1 MIQKF
6 LLILSLLLLQGCFV
20 ADAIFLDSYDE
31 TESLQK
37 RSEDAVYNY
46 LLMEFGWDYTPYGY
60 SEITIFKPKQIAE
73 RDSLIEVYNRT
84 QDQKTRKS
92 IESISDTI
100 NKYGIERT
108 VSLTHFYLVEDSS
121 NTFDVY
127 EGVFTLSDTLTVKG
141 YKPTL
146 YKELDDSKRTILYN
160 FFFEQTIF
168 VARSYSESANLSQSF
183 YAFYKSR
190 LESFDL
196 MTDKSNF
203 LEHSLIITE
212 LVKKIGDYKPH
223 EIAKQL
229 ISTKLKIEL
238 GKENYIPAQ
247 WSVLNEV
254 SSEEAGL
261 QGYYFFHK
269 FTTLDA
275 SPGDTTVKVFEFDP
289 FLQLNSEIV
298 MGKPYNQYFE

>member
-6 LLILSLLLLQGCFV
+6 LLILSVLALQSCFV
-20 ADAIFLDSYDE
+20 ADAIFLDSYDD
-31 TESLQK
+31 TESLQT
-37 RSEDAVYNY
+37 RSEQAVFQY
-46 LLMEFGWDYTPYGY
+46 LTDEFGDDYTPYGY

-73 RDSLIEVYNRT
+73 RDSLIGVYNKT
-84 QDQKTRKS
+84 QDQKLREK
-92 IESISDTI
+92 IESLSDTI

-108 VSLTHFYLVEDSS
+108 VSLTHFYLVEEDTT
-121 NTFDVY
+121 TFDVY
-127 EGVFTLSDTLTVKG
+127 EGIFTLSDTLTVKAF
-141 YKPTL
+141 KPTL
-146 YKELDDSKRTILYN
+146 YKKLHDSKRTILYD

-168 VARSYSESANLSQSF
+168 IAKSYSESANLSRSF

-203 LEHSLIITE
+203 LEHCLIITE

-229 ISTKLKIEL
+229 ITTKLKIEL
-238 GKENYIPAQ
+238 GKDNYIPAQ

-254 SSEEAGL
+254 STEESGL

-275 SPGDTTVKVFEFDP
+275 NPGDTTVKAFEFDP